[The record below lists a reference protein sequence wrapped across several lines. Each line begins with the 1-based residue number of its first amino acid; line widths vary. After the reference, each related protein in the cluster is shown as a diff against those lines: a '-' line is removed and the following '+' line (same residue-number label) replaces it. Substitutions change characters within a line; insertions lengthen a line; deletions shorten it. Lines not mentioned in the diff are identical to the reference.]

1 MEHLWILM
9 SWLINAVCGI
19 AAFIYR
25 KNSEKTAIIILIE
38 KLLIKILFFNS
49 SNLSEFSE
57 NIFKWNKLKLY
68 GLSLLNL
75 FKIKLHNNVIFNRY
89 CLPK

>member
-1 MEHLWILM
+1 M
-9 SWLINAVCGI
+9 N
-19 AAFIYR
+19 R
-25 KNSEKTAIIILIE
+25 KI
-38 KLLIKILFFNS
+38 LIKILFFNS

-75 FKIKLHNNVIFNRY
+75 FKIKLHNNVIF
-89 CLPK
+89 K